1 MLLQLKDDCMPLSR
15 ESFEYH
21 YTNVFGI
28 FDVSV
33 VKTLSVTVIMYALLF
48 CLLHCQGIDFDLGAV
63 TVDPQTPSYDPSPLK
78 LYLAALGVPYFYESQ
93 CEFTPACPSV
103 PVTLTMGP
111 ILSLSGSV
119 RMVMSHSLP
128 PTAQSV
134 PTAAPSPRFISK
146 VTNNWHKCLAGLCCA
161 KYCTGSKNTILSL
174 NSG

>member
-1 MLLQLKDDCMPLSR
+1 M
-15 ESFEYH
+15 
-21 YTNVFGI
+21 
-28 FDVSV
+28 SV
-33 VKTLSVTVIMYALLF
+33 VKALLMTVIMYALLF
-48 CLLHCQGIDFDLGAV
+48 CILCCQGIDFDLGAV

-93 CEFTPACPSV
+93 CESTSACPSV

-128 PTAQSV
+128 PTAQCD

-146 VTNNWHKCLAGLCCA
+146 VTNNWHKWFAGLCCA
-161 KYCTGSKNTILSL
+161 KYCIGSKK
-174 NSG
+174 